1 VIRFAPNRLTIVNAD
16 IYRELGIVGA
26 LELGYSKS
34 GEPVD
39 VRWDDYRIFET
50 IAKTSSIKRAAITLG
65 TTQSAISK
73 RLLRLEQTLGT
84 RLFDRGP
91 KGALLTYQG
100 ERVLTRVLAASKE
113 LAQAASDAH
122 RAGCR
127 VEGDCSLQMSDGIAN
142 CWITQFIVPFFER
155 YPNIEL
161 KIFLDQDMGS
171 SKNQALDIRLHYY
184 EPVDPTKIV
193 RPLASVH
200 FIPFAARSYL
210 EKHGIP
216 NSLGELTTHRFAD
229 QAQHLGGKGAWS
241 TWFGDDVVRSTSIF
255 TNQSAFLAN
264 CVQEGVGIALMPTYM
279 AISNPELVP
288 LDLDIKF
295 TARLYASYHRERAG
309 SQAVKIVLNFLRGV
323 VFDAKSM
330 PWFDEV
336 YHFPSVDWKRPPLE
350 DSIARLPELP
360 GR

>member
-1 VIRFAPNRLTIVNAD
+1 M
-16 IYRELGIVGA
+16 
-26 LELGYSKS
+26 GYSKS

>member
-1 VIRFAPNRLTIVNAD
+1 MVNAGT
-16 IYRELGIVGA
+16 YRTMGIVGA
-26 LELGYSKS
+26 LELGYSES
-34 GEPVD
+34 GELLD
-39 VRWDDYRIFET
+39 VRWDDYRVFET
-50 IAKTSSIKRAAITLG
+50 IAKTSSIKRAATALG
-65 TTQSAISK
+65 TTQSAVSK
-73 RLLRLEQTLGT
+73 RLLRLEQSLGT

-91 KGALLTYQG
+91 KGATLTYQG

-113 LAQAASDAH
+113 LSQAATDAH

-142 CWITQFIVPFFER
+142 YWVTRFVVPFFER

-171 SKNQALDIRLHYY
+171 SKGHAFDIRLHYY
-184 EPVDPTKIV
+184 EPVDPAKIV

-210 EKHGIP
+210 EKYGIP

-241 TWFGDDVVRSTSIF
+241 TWFGDDIIRNTSIF
-255 TNQSAFLAN
+255 TNQSAFLAK
-264 CVQEGVGIALMPTYM
+264 CVQEGAGIALMPTYM
-279 AISNPELVP
+279 TTSCADLVP
-288 LDLDIKF
+288 LDLNIKF
-295 TARLYASYHRERAG
+295 TARLYASYHRERVG
-309 SQAVKIVLNFLRGV
+309 SQAVKTVLNFLRTT
-323 VFDAKSM
+323 VFDPKSM

-336 YHFPSVDWKRPPLE
+336 FHFPNDGWKTALQERE
-350 DSIARLPELP
+350 ADHTS
-360 GR
+360 